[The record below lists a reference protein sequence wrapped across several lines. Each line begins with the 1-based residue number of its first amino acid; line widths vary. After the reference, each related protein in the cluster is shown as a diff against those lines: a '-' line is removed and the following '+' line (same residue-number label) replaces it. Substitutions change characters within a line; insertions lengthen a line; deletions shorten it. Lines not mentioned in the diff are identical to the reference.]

1 MASYLRMDS
10 ALTYAT
16 STACSSIQ
24 RISDEEL
31 RSFLQ
36 LPKESF
42 QGHVTL
48 QKTELA
54 LGANASDS
62 NAAGCE
68 LELKVQGNLK
78 KDAVKA
84 DNVFDATRTVD
95 ANMAQLVKNTY
106 LRGAVG
112 LNDLLLTSVSVH
124 ADKKKQYKLVMT
136 SNKSD
141 HLESQLTQ
149 YGPMCTSYLSK
160 LGLDN
165 VLHELVPDGVN
176 AGAHLVARTGSQEDT
191 TTLVS
196 DRTKECGVMLQISAE
211 ASDAASWGSRGDAMS
226 RLKAMDANVDTFF
239 TSNRDGDHELFQL
252 VGANVELHAP
262 PLLTETNMVL
272 AAQLNE
278 INVSDSAPHY
288 NAPTK
293 QLTFGILAGLSAL
306 CAMLALVVMKRNS
319 HEKHCRDKYRNAS
332 QAAQIRRVSISMSP
346 MKKRSMDEFVGRDY
360 DYDEEKEE
368 EQYEEF
374 GEDDRLL

>member
-1 MASYLRMDS
+1 MDS
-10 ALTYAT
+10 ALMYAT

-54 LGANASDS
+54 LSADASDS
-62 NAAGCE
+62 DAAGCE

-78 KDAVKA
+78 KDVVKA

-95 ANMAQLVKNTY
+95 ANMAQMVKNSH
-106 LRGAVG
+106 LRGAMG
-112 LNDLLLTSVSVH
+112 LNDLLLTSVSVR
-124 ADKKKQYKLVMT
+124 ADNKKQYKLVMT
-136 SNKSD
+136 NSKSD

-149 YGPMCTSYLSK
+149 YGPMCALYLSK

-165 VLHELVPDGVN
+165 ILHELVPEGVN
-176 AGAHLVARTGSQEDT
+176 AGAHLTARTGSQEDT

-196 DRTKECGVMLQISAE
+196 DPAKECGVMLQINAE
-211 ASDAASWGSRGDAMS
+211 AFDAASWGSKGDAMGH
-226 RLKAMDANVDTFF
+226 LKAMDANADIFF
-239 TSNRDGDHELFQL
+239 ASNRDGDHELFQL

-278 INVSDSAPHY
+278 INVSGSAPQY

-293 QLTFGILAGLSAL
+293 QLTLGILAGLSGL
-306 CAMLALVVMKRNS
+306 CAMLVLVVMKKNS

-346 MKKRSMDEFVGRDY
+346 IKKRSMDEFVGHDS
-360 DYDEEKEE
+360 DNEEKEDE